1 MRPTRNHTCFAMA
14 ARRRFVD
21 ELGEDASIEA
31 DQEAV
36 LPALGASGPTSANTQ
51 CDANKTALLSYI
63 YKSQVGCRQ
72 RVSTAFGERLVTFA
86 DYTASG
92 RSLEGIES
100 FIKQEVRPVY
110 ANTHTTA
117 SATGMQTT
125 LFRAEARSIVR

>member
-1 MRPTRNHTCFAMA
+1 
-14 ARRRFVD
+14 
-21 ELGEDASIEA
+21 
-31 DQEAV
+31 
-36 LPALGASGPTSANTQ
+36 
-51 CDANKTALLSYI
+51 
-63 YKSQVGCRQ
+63 VGCRQ

-100 FIKQEVRPVY
+100 FIKQEVLPVY